1 MRQRS
6 FPRSAAAAV
15 LATGLLALLMA
26 GGAWAVFSSTAS
38 PPQSSF
44 SANADL
50 RAPTLVRAVGA
61 RSSGAGTAGQVR
73 QGTGYYIYAQIT
85 DAGSPSSGIASVTA
99 DTSSFDGGATA
110 SALSSAGG
118 PWTVN
123 SLSYNYRTAVLTADT
138 PLTTGS
144 SYGFSIS
151 AADVA
156 GNSSVTTGNSV
167 TIETYSSVVLATSGL
182 VSYWRL
188 DESSGT
194 NANDS
199 MSTNDGTYTGGYTLS
214 ASGALAGDTN
224 KATTLNG
231 STGRI
236 AVGNPAALRLST
248 GTIEAWIKTSN
259 AGTSWRDIVSK
270 DNAYTLL
277 AKANILGTYDF
288 NTGADRATSL
298 NIADNAWHH
307 VVVTFQSGVTNGT
320 KVYSDGTLLLTTT
333 ITVTSQTGN
342 FVIGSWKGTD
352 EFWTGAIDEVAMYSG
367 VLTASTISDHY
378 VSGRG
383 S

>member
-99 DTSSFDGGATA
+99 DTSSFDAGATA

>member
-1 MRQRS
+1 
-6 FPRSAAAAV
+6 
-15 LATGLLALLMA
+15 MA